1 VAESDPGRDP
11 LRSRRRTI
19 TLALVAAL
27 AVVGAALTAASK
39 IESPQQ
45 AAAKAL
51 PPTPS
56 VITATVQ
63 RTVLSE
69 TVDAQGQV
77 SAGQTVNVS
86 GAGAAPPGDEPVVT
100 AMPLHAGEEVYS
112 GQLLVEVSGEPV
124 IALPGRLPAY
134 RDLMPGDSGP
144 DVVQL
149 QQALADLG
157 YSITDT
163 TGWFGT
169 STEAAIAAMYARLGY
184 SVPTT
189 QPTASSSPQ
198 SSSSSPP
205 SNSPQADSG
214 SANGAAKS
222 VVYLP
227 QGQVQYVPSLPARVA
242 SIHAGVGSSAAG
254 TVLTLAEGGLQV
266 TGSLDPVNG
275 PVVKPGMA
283 AFLSLQGSTDQSL
296 AAKVTWVGALSVNS
310 STGASYPVT
319 LSGVD
324 PLPESWAGQQVTVSI
339 AVHATSGPVLAVP
352 ASAVYSTASGATHV
366 LLFTGG
372 RETTMPVTVGI
383 SVGGLVQ
390 VSGALTPGERVVLG
404 VSGQ

>member
-1 VAESDPGRDP
+1 MAESDPGREP

-27 AVVGAALTAASK
+27 AVAGAALTAASK

-51 PPTPS
+51 PPAPS

-77 SAGQTVNVS
+77 SAGQTLNVS

-100 AMPLHAGEEVYS
+100 AMPLHAGQEVYP
-112 GQLLVEVSGEPV
+112 GRLLVEVSGEPL

-169 STEAAIAAMYARLGY
+169 STEAAIAAMYAQLGY
-184 SVPTT
+184 SAPTT

-198 SSSSSPP
+198 P
-205 SNSPQADSG
+205 SNSPHAG
-214 SANGAAKS
+214 SSSPNGGAKS

-227 QGQVQYVPSLPARVA
+227 HGQVQYVPSLPARVA

-254 TVLTLAEGGLQV
+254 TVLTLAEGRLQV

-275 PVVKPGMA
+275 PLVKPGMA
-283 AFLSLQGSTDQSL
+283 ASLSLQGSTNESL
-296 AAKVTWVGALSVNS
+296 AAQVTWVGALSVNS

-319 LSGVD
+319 LSGAD

-372 RETTMPVTVGI
+372 RETTIPVTVGI

-390 VSGALTPGERVVLG
+390 VSGALTPGEKVVVG

>member
-1 VAESDPGRDP
+1 V
-11 LRSRRRTI
+11 
-19 TLALVAAL
+19 
-27 AVVGAALTAASK
+27 
-39 IESPQQ
+39 
-45 AAAKAL
+45 AKAL

-56 VITATVQ
+56 VITALVQ

-100 AMPLHAGEEVYS
+100 AMPLHAGEKVYP
-112 GQLLVEVSGEPV
+112 GQLLVEVSGRPL

-149 QQALADLG
+149 QQALAGLG
-157 YSITDT
+157 YSTSDT
-163 TGWFGT
+163 TGWFGS
-169 STEAAIAAMYARLGY
+169 STEAAIAALYARLGY
-184 SVPTT
+184 SAPTT
-189 QPTASSSPQ
+189 QPTAATPTTQPTAAAPTTQPTAAPTTQPTAATPTTQLTAASSSQ
-198 SSSSSPP
+198 LG
-205 SNSPQADSG
+205 SG
-214 SANGAAKS
+214 SPHGSTKP

-227 QGQVQYVPSLPARVA
+227 QGELQYVPSLPARVA

-254 TVLTLAEGGLQV
+254 TVLTLAEGRMQV

-275 PVVKPGMA
+275 SLVKPGMA
-283 AFLSLQGSTDQSL
+283 ASLSLQGSTSQSL
-296 AAKVTWVGALSVNS
+296 AAKVTRVGALTVNS

-339 AVHATSGPVLAVP
+339 TAHATSGPVLAVP
-352 ASAVYSTASGATHV
+352 ASAVYSTASGTTHV
-366 LLFTGG
+366 LLYTGG
-372 RETTMPVTVGI
+372 RETTIPVTVGI

-390 VSGALTPGERVVLG
+390 VNGALTAGEKVVVG